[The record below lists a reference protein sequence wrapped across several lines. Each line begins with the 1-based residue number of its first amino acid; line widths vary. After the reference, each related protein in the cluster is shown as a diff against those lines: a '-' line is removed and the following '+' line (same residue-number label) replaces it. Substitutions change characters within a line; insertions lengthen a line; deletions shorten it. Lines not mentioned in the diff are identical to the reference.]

1 MNNRIKKIMTST
13 TLMLISGMLALAACS
28 GGDASLIVD
37 KDLNDSGDL
46 IAPNVKYQESYKEKE
61 LTYSRVWPQGIVEGL
76 SKSNP
81 NTEILADYEHIKK
94 TLGFDDEGNMFY
106 SYEVVDGDLG
116 LNMPEDLFNEL
127 KDKMPARSDEDKGI
141 KSFVMKDGMMT
152 YTDFNG
158 QILNETPYDILE
170 FQIDPEKYDSL
181 QASQETTAEAKIS
194 RTIRNLEASGIDFKI
209 HNAEFAFYSLES
221 DDNHD
226 FSIDKIIDL
235 KTGNEIKSATK
246 LPNGKYESITSMSYE
261 EVEGFQVLKNSE
273 TLFLG
278 EINGDWEVVKRRVT
292 NRSDIKVIINNNEE
306 NK

>member
-1 MNNRIKKIMTST
+1 MTST

>member
-1 MNNRIKKIMTST
+1 
-13 TLMLISGMLALAACS
+13 MLISGMLALAACS

>member
-1 MNNRIKKIMTST
+1 
-13 TLMLISGMLALAACS
+13 MLISGMLALAACS

-246 LPNGKYESITSMSYE
+246 LPNGKYES
-261 EVEGFQVLKNSE
+261 
-273 TLFLG
+273 LFLG